1 MRALQPVR
9 GTQDLLPEAARRH
22 RRVVES
28 ARAAAELYGFAEM
41 ATPIFEF
48 TEVFARPIGEH
59 TDIVAKEMYTFN
71 DRGGEEV
78 TLRPENTAGVVR
90 SVISNGLAQSV
101 PLKFFYSGPMFRYER
116 PQKGR
121 FRQFHQI
128 GVELIGVAQPQADIE
143 VIALGS
149 RILDALG
156 IGERV
161 ELELNTLGDPASR
174 AAYREALV
182 CYFSARVSELSEDS
196 RRRLER
202 NPLRIFDSKEE
213 TDQRVARDAP
223 PFADYLNAE
232 SRDFFDQ
239 VRAGLDRLG
248 IYNRVNPRLVRGL
261 DYYTHTAFEFV
272 TRDLGAQ
279 GTVMGGGRYDGLVEL
294 MGGPAL
300 PGVGW
305 AAGIERLAMLIAAP
319 PPPRRPVA
327 VVPIGEAAEGAA
339 LTLAEVLRNNGCP
352 VDLSYSGNVARRMRR
367 ANQINA
373 RVAVLIGEDEIARNV
388 VALRDLDSGEQNE
401 VPMDQSLSELRARL
415 PGALLLSAQYGIV
428 FRSASGAA
436 RPPPCRAARRARQQR
451 AHGRRFCKIVE
462 GIQRSEPDRRRDR
475 CAAPRPRRANLALG
489 SRPIE

>member
-22 RRVVES
+22 RRVVET

-59 TDIVAKEMYTFN
+59 TDIVSKEMYTFN

-78 TLRPENTAGVVR
+78 TLRPENTASVVR
-90 SVISNGLAQSV
+90 SVISNGLTQSV

-128 GVELIGVAQPQADIE
+128 GVELIGVGQPQADIE

-149 RILDALG
+149 RILVALG
-156 IGERV
+156 VGERV
-161 ELELNTLGDPASR
+161 ELQLNTLGNSESR
-174 AAYREALV
+174 SAYREALIA
-182 CYFSARVSELSEDS
+182 YFSARVTELSEDS

-213 TDQRVARDAP
+213 TDRPVVRDAP
-223 PFADYLNAE
+223 AFADYLDAA
-232 SRDFFDQ
+232 SCQFFDQ
-239 VRAGLDRLG
+239 VRAGLERLG
-248 IYNRVNPRLVRGL
+248 IGYRLNPRLVRGL

-272 TRDLGAQ
+272 TTDLGAQ

-319 PPPRRPVA
+319 PLPRPVA
-327 VVPIGEAAEGAA
+327 LVPIGEAGEIAA
-339 LTLAEVLRNNGCP
+339 VKLAEDLRDGGFLI
-352 VDLSYSGNVARRMRR
+352 DLGYSGNLARRLRR
-367 ANQINA
+367 ADKMGAIAAILLGDDELA
-373 RVAVLIGEDEIARNV
+373 RGVATV
-388 VALRDLDSGEQNE
+388 RDLINGT
-401 VPMDQSLSELRARL
+401 QSTAPLAELRTRL
-415 PGALLLSAQYGIV
+415 RVLTA
-428 FRSASGAA
+428 
-436 RPPPCRAARRARQQR
+436 
-451 AHGRRFCKIVE
+451 E
-462 GIQRSEPDRRRDR
+462 
-475 CAAPRPRRANLALG
+475 RANT
-489 SRPIE
+489 R

>member
-9 GTQDLLPEAARRH
+9 GTQDLLPEVARRH
-22 RRVVES
+22 RRVVET

-71 DRGGEEV
+71 DRSGEEV
-78 TLRPENTAGVVR
+78 TLRPENTASVVR

-116 PQKGR
+116 PQRGR

-156 IGERV
+156 VGARV
-161 ELELNTLGDPASR
+161 ELQVNTLGNSESR
-174 AAYREALV
+174 AVYGEALV
-182 CYFSARVSELSEDS
+182 AYFSARVTELSEDS

-213 TDQRVARDAP
+213 TDQIVVRDAP
-223 PFADYLNAE
+223 LFGDYLNSE
-232 SRDFFDQ
+232 SCHFFDQ

-248 IYNRVNPRLVRGL
+248 ICYRQNPRLVRGL

-272 TRDLGAQ
+272 TTDLGAQ

-305 AAGIERLAMLIAAP
+305 AAGIERLAMLMAEP
-319 PPPRRPVA
+319 PAPRRPVA

-367 ANQINA
+367 ANRINA
-373 RVAVLIGEDEIARNV
+373 FAAILLGDDELARG
-388 VALRDLDSGEQNE
+388 AATLRNLGSGEQSE
-401 VPMDQSLSELRARL
+401 VPLAELPARL
-415 PGALLLSAQYGIV
+415 QALADEQIL
-428 FRSASGAA
+428 F
-436 RPPPCRAARRARQQR
+436 
-451 AHGRRFCKIVE
+451 
-462 GIQRSEPDRRRDR
+462 
-475 CAAPRPRRANLALG
+475 
-489 SRPIE
+489 

>member
-1 MRALQPVR
+1 MRVLQPVR
-9 GTQDLLPEAARRH
+9 GTQDLLPEVARRH
-22 RRVVES
+22 RRVIET

-71 DRGGEEV
+71 DRGGEEI

-90 SVISNGLAQSV
+90 SVISNGLAQSM

-128 GVELIGVAQPQADIE
+128 GIELIGVAQPQADIE

-156 IGERV
+156 VGERV
-161 ELELNTLGDPASR
+161 VLELNTLGDLESR
-174 AAYREALV
+174 AAYRKALV
-182 CYFSARVSELSEDS
+182 HYFSARVSELSEDS
-196 RRRLER
+196 CRRLEL

-213 TDQRVARDAP
+213 TDQRVTRYAP
-223 PFADYLNAE
+223 AFADYLNAE
-232 SRDFFDQ
+232 SRRFFDQ

-248 IYNRVNPRLVRGL
+248 INYRLNPYLVRGL

-272 TRDLGAQ
+272 TTDLGAQ
-279 GTVMGGGRYDGLVEL
+279 GTVMGGGRYDGLVEM

-319 PPPRRPVA
+319 PPPARPVA
-327 VVPIGEAAEGAA
+327 LVPIGEAGETAA
-339 LTLAEVLRNNGCP
+339 LKLAEELRSHGFTI
-352 VDLSYSGNVARRMRR
+352 DLGYSGNLARRLRR
-367 ANQINA
+367 ANRINA
-373 RVAVLIGEDEIARNV
+373 FAAILLGEDELARG
-388 VALRDLDSGEQNE
+388 AATLRNLGSGEQTE
-401 VPMDQSLSELRARL
+401 VPLADLPTRL
-415 PGALLLSAQYGIV
+415 HALADEQIL
-428 FRSASGAA
+428 F
-436 RPPPCRAARRARQQR
+436 
-451 AHGRRFCKIVE
+451 
-462 GIQRSEPDRRRDR
+462 
-475 CAAPRPRRANLALG
+475 
-489 SRPIE
+489 